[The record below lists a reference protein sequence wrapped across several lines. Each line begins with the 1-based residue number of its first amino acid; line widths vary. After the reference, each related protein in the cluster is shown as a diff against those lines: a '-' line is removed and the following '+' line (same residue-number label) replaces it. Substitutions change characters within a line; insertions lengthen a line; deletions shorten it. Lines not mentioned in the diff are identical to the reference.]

1 MNVVISH
8 PIYEEG
14 EKMLKDR
21 NLLMK
26 NTIIDNKFAVC
37 LDVRV

>member
-8 PIYEEG
+8 PIYE